1 MASEQASLSVPTCA
15 TYNDPDRMD
24 PSSDYPMPETVPTK
38 SYDWTY
44 TTTYPGHQIID
55 PPSPSGSVLS
65 TDEDYEPPPPPVTP
79 EIINWNPG
87 NPANPAHLIPIAE
100 LTRPDPILFY
110 AEVPLFEDELHD
122 NGSSTLL
129 VRIVGFQ
136 FRCWYWP
143 LTTDG
148 RYFLACHAD
157 LLLYPI

>member
-55 PPSPSGSVLS
+55 PPSPTGSVLS
-65 TDEDYEPPPPPVTP
+65 TDEDYEPPPPPVTS

-87 NPANPAHLIPIAE
+87 NPASPAHLIPIAE

-122 NGSSTLL
+122 NGSSNLL

-136 FRCWYWP
+136 FRCRYWP

-148 RYFLACHAD
+148 RYF
-157 LLLYPI
+157 IF